1 MTFINGVIAL
11 GGSITLLISKRNLQ
25 KTLLFLVSFSIGG
38 LLGGV
43 IFHLLPEALG
53 GLTPFKTIAITIM
66 GIMAFYLIEKYL
78 HWHHCHKGKCDVHP
92 YTNLILFGDAIHNFI
107 DGLIIASS
115 FLINIPFGILTSM
128 LIILHELPQELGDFG
143 VLVYGGMSKKKA
155 LIYNF
160 ISQLTAVLGGIVGY
174 YFLEAHNYTIYL
186 LPFAAGGFLYIA
198 INDLTPEVFK
208 KGKAIKK
215 LPHIIAIILGLVIM
229 LSAKILVG

>member
-11 GGSITLLISKRNLQ
+11 GGAITLLISKRNLQ
-25 KTLLFLVSFSIGG
+25 KTLLLLVSFSIGG

-53 GLTPFKTIAITIM
+53 ELTPLKTIAITVT
-66 GIMAFYLIEKYL
+66 GIITFYLIEKYL

-143 VLVYGGMSKKKA
+143 VLVYGGLSKRKA

-198 INDLTPEVFK
+198 INDLAPEVFK
-208 KGKAIKK
+208 KEKAIKK